1 MANRRVVQIDAAL
14 MPTRY
19 RGQPTR
25 TERGIALLLS
35 AAMVL
40 LFGLVIVWMGYFD
53 KQITKVR
60 ESFTAITMSP
70 ASSSSAAKK
79 QAAEKQ
85 QKARVQPTITDR
97 VVPPV
102 VPPKI
107 AIATAP
113 PIAAPMITLSGDD
126 FAASDIS
133 KLGKS
138 GAGSGNSKG
147 TMGPGEGPQGQRLYR
162 AEWHREPSR
171 AELAGYMTEQS
182 VGGKW
187 AEIAC
192 RTIEN
197 YRVDNCQM
205 LGESPAGSGLA
216 RALRQAAWQFQV
228 RPPRIDGKPQVG
240 AWVKIHFDFVR
251 GQAN

>member
-1 MANRRVVQIDAAL
+1 MSNRASVQIEAAL
-14 MPTRY
+14 TPARY
-19 RGQPTR
+19 RGQATR
-25 TERGIALLLS
+25 SERVIALGLS

-40 LFGLVIVWMGYFD
+40 LFGLAMLWMGYFD
-53 KQITKVR
+53 DKIKSAR
-60 ESFTAITMSP
+60 ERFTAITMSP
-70 ASSSSAAKK
+70 ASSSSSAKK
-79 QAAEKQ
+79 ATAEKQ
-85 QKARVQPTITDR
+85 QKAKVPPVITDR
-97 VVPPV
+97 VVPPII
-102 VPPKI
+102 PPKI
-107 AIATAP
+107 AIPTAP
-113 PIAAPMITLSGDD
+113 PVAAPMIKMSGAD

-138 GAGSGNSKG
+138 GSGSGNSKG
-147 TMGPGEGPQGQRLYR
+147 TMGPGEGPQGQRLFR

-205 LGESPAGSGLA
+205 LGESPPGSGLA

-251 GQAN
+251 GEAN